1 MPIQGVKL
9 CGRKKRDGSLCE
21 QPAMANGACKMHGGK
36 SLAGIAS
43 PVLTRQGRYSKHL
56 PVRLKEQFEQAV
68 GDGELLALREDIALL
83 DSRLNDVLASASNG
97 EAGELWNS
105 LKEARRAYVS
115 ASGKDAEEK
124 RRDAI
129 STILWLIDEG
139 YQEWQSWK
147 DIRFMLQERRQ
158 LVESER
164 KRLVDMQQMI
174 TAERAN
180 VMLLRIQ
187 DIIRTHVRDSDTLQS
202 IAEEFRVLS
211 LGESR

>member
-1 MPIQGVKL
+1 MSAVGITE
-9 CGRKKRDGSLCE
+9 CGAKKRDGSCCK
-21 QPAMANGACKMHGGK
+21 QPAMANGRCRLHGGK
-36 SLAGIAS
+36 TPGGIAS
-43 PVLTRQGRYSKHL
+43 PQIRHGRYSKHL

-180 VMLLRIQ
+180 VMFLRIQ